1 MLGRFSLELTDGANV
16 RLWQSF
22 RANLPVGD
30 SLRQLGVVNAA
41 VNSFPYVSDDVNWG
55 KLDYWETPIEFLQ
68 HAGDCE
74 DFAIT
79 KYMTLRSLGLAAE
92 NMRVAVVTDTQLRV
106 AHAVLLVMS
115 GGKLYVLDNLTNEVL
130 PATAEPFYRPV
141 YAINEDGWW
150 NYGPQVAGTP
160 AGMVNR
166 SLTKYMV
173 SPVGVHLTLERKRH
187 GLIFHGQMDFVAY
200 RS

>member
-1 MLGRFSLELTDGANV
+1 V
-16 RLWQSF
+16 RRWQSF

-30 SLRQLGVVNAA
+30 PLRQLRVVNAA

-150 NYGPQVAGTP
+150 NYGPQVAAAP
-160 AGMVNR
+160 AGSMALR
-166 SLTKYMV
+166 
-173 SPVGVHLTLERKRH
+173 R
-187 GLIFHGQMDFVAY
+187 
-200 RS
+200 